1 MTSHSVRV
9 VADAIARYLATRP
22 GSADSAEGIQQWWLR
37 PSGVDVPLDVVT
49 DALRLLET
57 EKMVDCLRVGA
68 RELWRP
74 HRGEE

>member
-9 VADAIARYLATRP
+9 VADAIGRYLATQP

-37 PSGVDVPLDVVT
+37 PTGVDVPLDVVT
-49 DALRLLET
+49 DALRLLEA
-57 EKMVDCLRVGA
+57 EKVVECLRLGA